1 MAIADYGL
9 HVCCDL
15 HLFFS
20 FQMNA
25 LLRTV
30 LYRKVMLKRAC
41 QATSGGIGFCR
52 TARILIRERRRHRRH
67 RGGGRTRGR
76 TRDRNPSGGSDTPFL
91 LAILRFFSRSS
102 VSFSRCFFTA
112 AWPSFTSDFAPA
124 AWLSSAQASALH
136 CRIVAGDLL
145 PVMDLVAGGGVRGVQ
160 AELRQRRGTMRPSG
174 PCCQIWFPQQANST
188 CISDRCSCVP
198 LALPA
203 PVACRQAPK
212 QERG

>member
-25 LLRTV
+25 LLKTV

-91 LAILRFFSRSS
+91 LAIL
-102 VSFSRCFFTA
+102 FSRCFFTA

>member
-52 TARILIRERRRHRRH
+52 TARILIRERRRHCRH
-67 RGGGRTRGR
+67 RDGGRPRGR
-76 TRDRNPSGGSDTPFL
+76 AREREPSGESEDQAQSL
-91 LAILRFFSRSS
+91 
-102 VSFSRCFFTA
+102 SFR
-112 AWPSFTSDFAPA
+112 APEDVG
-124 AWLSSAQASALH
+124 LT
-136 CRIVAGDLL
+136 DL
-145 PVMDLVAGGGVRGVQ
+145 
-160 AELRQRRGTMRPSG
+160 
-174 PCCQIWFPQQANST
+174 
-188 CISDRCSCVP
+188 
-198 LALPA
+198 
-203 PVACRQAPK
+203 
-212 QERG
+212 

>member
-1 MAIADYGL
+1 
-9 HVCCDL
+9 
-15 HLFFS
+15 
-20 FQMNA
+20 MNA

-30 LYRKVMLKRAC
+30 LYRKVMLKMPVRRPLAASDFAEPPASSSVNAAAIA
-41 QATSGGIGFCR
+41 AT
-52 TARILIRERRRHRRH
+52 AA
-67 RGGGRTRGR
+67 GGGRADERAIETQAAG
-76 TRDRNPSGGSDTPFL
+76 
-91 LAILRFFSRSS
+91 AILRFFSRSS
-102 VSFSRCFFTA
+102 VSFSRYFFTA

>member
-102 VSFSRCFFTA
+102 VSFSRYFFTA

-160 AELRQRRGTMRPSG
+160 AELRHRPRRMV
-174 PCCQIWFPQQANST
+174 A
-188 CISDRCSCVP
+188 P
-198 LALPA
+198 LAVAA
-203 PVACRQAPK
+203 PPHRSQ
-212 QERG
+212 